1 MSFGKWTLFVLFL
14 FNVLTAVSQ
23 TIVLE
28 GYVFESGNR
37 GYLNQ
42 VKINI
47 LNKSGVLIT
56 DTTKTNKEGFFKATL
71 PASGEYQVTAAKD
84 VFFSKTAT
92 VKATAGEKA
101 FIQIELDR
109 KPGYLFDVTLAENN
123 EYKDSTGT
131 RMKNAVQGARIEIYN
146 NTKKK
151 SELVLNQYKQPNFQ
165 FTFEQGNHYTV
176 LIRKQG
182 YFNKRLEAYVN
193 VKGCILCFD
202 GLESVRPGIADNLTN
217 QNSMGT
223 LLANI
228 ELKKITVNNGLS
240 LNNIYYEPSS
250 ATLGKA
256 ALKELDKLIPILRD
270 NPHVAVEIG
279 SHTDA
284 RGDAT
289 LNLQLSQER
298 AETVVYYLVTKGEL
312 EPSRILA
319 KGYGKAKIMNHCKDG
334 VECTEAEHKENRRT
348 TLMVTNFDENNEAN
362 QRTLENILREEEMSR
377 MLKEVQNQEVVAYKS
392 EESSPATAAS
402 TKILP
407 KQTDKQSTK
416 ILPADEPFMSP
427 DKTTIQTKST
437 AKVTK
442 EAATKITPQKDMAA
456 SATKKTM
463 NEAAQTTAKIKP
475 VQEAAQKTITDAI
488 SDADA
493 IEEEALNRES
503 TMPAPPVEPIMRNE
517 NGQLIKK
524 NGKST
529 SIKNVPPSK
538 IKPASEGKEKIK
550 PSDINGETEVE
561 NPIVVAPT
569 TNYANKTPN
578 VEKKQATAPSKP
590 KAHKILPS
598 NSQNVAQ
605 ETTAKIGALPQ
616 GFTGFSIQVGSATGN
631 LPDSHVIFKHFKEV
645 IVEEKKDGTKAYL
658 VGAFQTY
665 EDCLSYMKTNI
676 LPFFPNA
683 RTVAFKDGNWF

>member
-1 MSFGKWTLFVLFL
+1 
-14 FNVLTAVSQ
+14 
-23 TIVLE
+23 
-28 GYVFESGNR
+28 
-37 GYLNQ
+37 
-42 VKINI
+42 
-47 LNKSGVLIT
+47 
-56 DTTKTNKEGFFKATL
+56 
-71 PASGEYQVTAAKD
+71 
-84 VFFSKTAT
+84 
-92 VKATAGEKA
+92 
-101 FIQIELDR
+101 
-109 KPGYLFDVTLAENN
+109 
-123 EYKDSTGT
+123 
-131 RMKNAVQGARIEIYN
+131 
-146 NTKKK
+146 
-151 SELVLNQYKQPNFQ
+151 
-165 FTFEQGNHYTV
+165 

-228 ELKKITVNNGLS
+228 ELKKIAMNNGLS

-250 ATLGKA
+250 ASLGKA

-270 NPHVAVEIG
+270 NPHVSVEIG

-298 AETVVYYLVTKGEL
+298 AETVVDYLITKGEL

-319 KGYGKAKIMNHCKDG
+319 KGYGKTKIINQCKDG
-334 VECTEAEHKENRRT
+334 IECTEAQHKENRRT
-348 TLMVTNFDENNEAN
+348 TLMVTNFDENSEAN

-377 MLKEVQNQEVVAYKS
+377 MLKEVQNQEVVAYKN
-392 EESSPATAAS
+392 EESSPETATS

-407 KQTDKQSTK
+407 KETDKQATK
-416 ILPADEPFMSP
+416 ILPTDEPFMSP
-427 DKTTIQTKST
+427 DKTTVQTKST

-442 EAATKITPQKDMAA
+442 EATTKITAQKEIAE
-456 SATKKTM
+456 SATKKTIK
-463 NEAAQTTAKIKP
+463 EATQATAKIKP
-475 VQEAAQKTITDAI
+475 MQEAAQKTITDAI

-493 IEEEALNRES
+493 IEQEALNREG
-503 TMPAPPVEPIMRNE
+503 TMQAEPVEPIMRNE
-517 NGQLIKK
+517 NGQPIKK

-550 PSDINGETEVE
+550 PSDINGETVVE
-561 NPIVVAPT
+561 NPIISAPT

-578 VEKKQATAPSKP
+578 TEKNQAVAAPKTVPSKP

-598 NSQNVAQ
+598 NNPNAAQAQ
-605 ETTAKIGALPQ
+605 ESIAKIGALPQ
-616 GFTGFSIQVGSATGN
+616 GFTGFSIQVGNATGD

-645 IVEEKKDGTKAYL
+645 MVEEKKDGTKAYL